1 MITRWMNVLKESR
14 RTKKLGCRL
23 ELSGRFVTRMNVHSV
38 VERAEGVVSP
48 EDTTLEIVLLPFCRI
63 LYTCKLLFT

>member
-1 MITRWMNVLKESR
+1 MDGRSPGFQKNLEASLYN
-14 RTKKLGCRL
+14 RTIWTVRYKDECDY
-23 ELSGRFVTRMNVHSV
+23 SV
-38 VERAEGVVSP
+38 EERNQRVVSP